1 MDNLSGCIVN
11 ERNKKPLIRI
21 GVRIKSILK
30 FDDICEDDVQS
41 MIEDLATIQLQEKDR
56 KEDVTF
62 IPAEKD
68 RKEDRSKILAIL
80 EEKKKEEATVR
91 MISFRFQVTDK
102 SLGTKLGEIKVDAE
116 DRADADRKAGAAAR
130 KKFKGK
136 KVDLKS
142 K

>member
-30 FDDICEDDVQS
+30 FDDICADDIKE
-41 MIEDLATIQLQEKDR
+41 MIHDLATIQLQEQDR

-62 IPAEKD
+62 IPVNVE
-68 RKEDRSKILAIL
+68 EERSSILAIL
-80 EEKKKEEATVR
+80 ERKKEEAPAR
-91 MISFRFQVTDK
+91 MISFNFAVTD
-102 SLGTKLGEIKVDAE
+102 SIGTKLGNLKIDAI
-116 DRADADRKAGAAAR
+116 DRADADRKAQTAAR

-136 KVDLKS
+136 KISLRCK
-142 K
+142 

>member
-30 FDDICEDDVQS
+30 FDDICEDDIKE
-41 MIEDLATIQLQEKDR
+41 MIHDLATIQLQEKDR

-62 IPAEKD
+62 IPVNVE
-68 RKEDRSKILAIL
+68 EERSKVLAIL
-80 EEKKKEEATVR
+80 EEKKKEKAAVR
-91 MISFRFQVTDK
+91 MISFNFDVTDSIGSK
-102 SLGTKLGEIKVDAE
+102 IGALKVDAV
-116 DRADADRKAGAAAR
+116 DKADAERKAEVAAR

-136 KVDLKS
+136 KISLKI